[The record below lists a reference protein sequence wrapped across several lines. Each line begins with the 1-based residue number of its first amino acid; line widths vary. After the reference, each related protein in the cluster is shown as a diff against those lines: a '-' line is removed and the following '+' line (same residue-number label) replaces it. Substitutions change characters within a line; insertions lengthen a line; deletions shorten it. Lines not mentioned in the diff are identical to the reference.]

1 MLARLITAGLAISV
15 TGSALL
21 AQTPPTPAWS
31 AVAGRLERA
40 ALSGSTQK
48 LREIRA
54 QLIRELPQSAG
65 GRPEPLGLYA
75 IAYAGWRMATLPDVP
90 RSEQD
95 DLLDDAG
102 DRLEVIL
109 KTSPQDAE
117 ALALVGAIYGQQAG
131 RSMMRAIDL
140 GPRSMGALEQ
150 AAQVESGNPRVLLQQ
165 GIAALHTPPV
175 FGGSLDKAEHLLRRS
190 LDAFSREPLTKAWP
204 NWGRFDAHAW
214 LGQVLGRKGDLNGA
228 RAEYEKALAIAPESP
243 WLRTIT
249 AASVGARRQTADH
262 GGN

>member
-21 AQTPPTPAWS
+21 AQAPPTQGWS

-40 ALSGSTQK
+40 ALSGSTQE
-48 LREIRA
+48 LRELRA
-54 QLIRELPQSAG
+54 QLIREFPQSAG
-65 GRPEPLGLYA
+65 ARPAPLSLYA

-95 DLLDDAG
+95 DLLHDAAG
-102 DRLEVIL
+102 RLEAIL
-109 KTSPQDAE
+109 KTSPQDVE
-117 ALALVGAIYGQQAG
+117 ALALVGTIYGQQAG

-150 AAQVESGNPRVLLQQ
+150 AAQVELANPRVLLQQ
-165 GIAALHTPPV
+165 GIAALHTPPA
-175 FGGSLDKAEHLLRRS
+175 FGGSREMAEHLLRRS
-190 LDAFSREPLTKAWP
+190 LDEFSREPLTKAWP

-214 LGQVLGRKGDLNGA
+214 LGQVLRGKGDLNGA

-243 WLRTIT
+243 WLRTVLLP
-249 AASVGARRQTADH
+249 ALERARKQ
-262 GGN
+262 